1 MNNLPTFASSVE
13 EAKKLLLQLDE
24 ILLREREAIRQR
36 EPSDIH
42 QLLQEKTNLLQQLE
56 HNGIERIRMLKE
68 AGFEASDQGVQDYL
82 QQQTP
87 NEALQLGIEWD
98 GLKVSLESCRTANIV
113 NGNIIHRSRQQIN
126 LLLDMMRGQSNTPRL
141 YTQTGSNTKAQ
152 RQLPL
157 AEA

>member
-13 EAKKLLLQLDE
+13 EAKKLLSQLDE

-36 EPSDIH
+36 DSSDIH

-56 HNGIERIRMLKE
+56 HNGIERIRMLEE

-87 NEALQLGIEWD
+87 NEAPQLGVAWD
-98 GLKVSLESCRTANIV
+98 GLKASLESCRTANIV
-113 NGNIIHRSRQQIN
+113 NGKIIHRSRQQIN

-141 YTQTGSNTKAQ
+141 YTQTGSNTTAQ

-157 AEA
+157 AKA